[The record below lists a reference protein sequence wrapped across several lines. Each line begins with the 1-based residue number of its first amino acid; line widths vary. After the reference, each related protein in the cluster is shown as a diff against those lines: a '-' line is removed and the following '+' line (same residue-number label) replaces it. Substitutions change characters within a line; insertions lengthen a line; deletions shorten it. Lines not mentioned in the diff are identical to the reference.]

1 MEGILVPAIVFG
13 SITAIVIS
21 LAYFK
26 NRRIERTAL
35 IASGKEASIFK
46 EENTKS
52 TIHQTLKFGM
62 LFFGL
67 GIGLLLGDFLV
78 YLFGMNE
85 TVAYLSMMF
94 LFGGL
99 GLIIYY
105 VLQKKLN
112 TESVIK
118 EEKKKI

>member
-1 MEGILVPAIVFG
+1 MEAILVPAIVFG

-35 IASGKEASIFK
+35 IASGKEAGIFK

-52 TIHQTLKFGM
+52 TTHQALKFGM
-62 LFFGL
+62 LLFGL

-78 YLFGMNE
+78 QLYGMNE

-105 VLQKKLN
+105 ILQRKLN
-112 TESVIK
+112 K
-118 EEKKKI
+118 EVFIDEQK